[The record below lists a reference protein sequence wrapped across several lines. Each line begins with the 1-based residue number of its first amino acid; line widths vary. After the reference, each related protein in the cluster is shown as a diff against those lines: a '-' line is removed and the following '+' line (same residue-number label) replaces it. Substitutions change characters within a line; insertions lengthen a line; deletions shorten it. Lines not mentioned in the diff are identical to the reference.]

1 MVKRYSHSER
11 QQPLDAWQHSGL
23 TKQHS
28 CRQHDFNPATFYY
41 WLNHHH
47 DDATVAIPAV
57 FIPARRV
64 MPGNNDVDT
73 VTLKLPNECSVNCL
87 PAQLPAVMQALSL
100 C

>member
-1 MVKRYSHSER
+1 M
-11 QQPLDAWQHSGL
+11 
-23 TKQHS
+23 
-28 CRQHDFNPATFYY
+28 
-41 WLNHHH
+41 
-47 DDATVAIPAV
+47 AIPAA

-73 VTLKLPNECSVNCL
+73 VTLNLPNECSVNCL